1 MKVGCICKELVAR
14 NLEPCCQVGR
24 FSSTTTTASA
34 ARKAPTSSTSISRRK
49 SVDGREQVS
58 DKCCGVDD
66 DDDNSKSAPNAGTR
80 CVSDREACS
89 TVKKSG
95 CCDAEKEDGCRDVTK
110 KRRCSEEKEDD
121 FWSSKKIQGECC
133 SSEKIEDDCCESE
146 KIDGNYCNLEKK
158 KNEFCS
164 LEKTIG
170 SCCSFEKIKSNCCCS
185 EKINRTGCKSETNKN
200 DCCSLEK
207 KIDGRFSSE
216 KIKAG
221 CCSSEITKS
230 DCYSSE
236 KIKDNCCNS
245 EKNKTDYCNFKKETG
260 GPLSREEISAFDN
273 TNRQGVNH
281 SDIEKGALFLDRVVL
296 DVQGLTCVGCE
307 TKLFRSLQGISGVT
321 NLRTSLV
328 LSQAEFD
335 LDPKSGLVTE
345 IIKTVEKT
353 TGFTCQRVNNDGHEI
368 EIVINGDTRAFA
380 ERKYL
385 DGVTQMIAID
395 SQTVRITFDA
405 RIIGARTLLENY
417 GDISLKLAGPR
428 GSPELESGK
437 KHVRTTA
444 WITILS
450 ALLTIPV
457 LILAWAP
464 LPPRPIVYGGVSLV
478 LATIVQ
484 FVIAGPFYPSA
495 LRALIFTHVIEMDL
509 LIVLSTS
516 AAYIFSLVSFAYQVI
531 GRPLPTGEFFETSTL
546 LVTLI
551 MLGRWVSAFARQ
563 RAVES
568 VSIRSLQTESAIL
581 CGADGRDD
589 EEIDARLLQYGDL
602 FKVRPDSRI
611 PTDGVIVMGTTEV
624 NESMMTGESLPVEK
638 LPGSSVIAGSL
649 NGSGVVVVRLT
660 HLPGD
665 NTISTIATMVDE
677 AKFSKPKTQELVDI
691 VASYFVPVILTLTI
705 ITFASWIAVGISV
718 RHQSGGHAAINAIT
732 YAISVLIV
740 SCPCA
745 IGLAVPM
752 VVVISGGVAAKHGV
766 IFKSATTIENARN
779 VSHVVF
785 DKTGTLTQGEMSV
798 MEEVYLSGDEELVA
812 SVTLGLTRDSKHPV
826 SAAISAHLKGKG
838 VDAATVRAH
847 NSVPGQGVEGIVKGA
862 RVRCG
867 NTRWLNAEA
876 LPEVQAFLLKGLTVF
891 CIARSDRVVAA
902 FGLSDSL
909 RPDSCLVVTELQ
921 KRNIAISIVSGDDA
935 GAVEAVALKL
945 NIPAS
950 QVKSRCTPSDK
961 QAYIKDLMTNEK
973 KKTVLFCGDGTND
986 AVALTQADIGVHMN
1000 SDSNSDV
1007 AQTAADVVLMRPS
1020 LGGILVLLDLSK
1032 TAFHRMMFNF
1042 AWSFVYNLFAILL
1055 AAGATV
1061 KARIPPEYAG
1071 LGEIVSVLPVILIA
1085 MQLRWF
1091 KREY

>member
-14 NLEPCCQVGR
+14 NLEPCCRVGR
-24 FSSTTTTASA
+24 FSPTTASA
-34 ARKAPTSSTSISRRK
+34 ARKPSFTSNSRK
-49 SVDGREQVS
+49 SVDGSVKASE
-58 DKCCGVDD
+58 KCCEDD
-66 DDDNSKSAPNAGTR
+66 DPKSSPKGGTR
-80 CVSDREACS
+80 CVPAQAVCS
-89 TVKKSG
+89 SLKKSG
-95 CCDAEKEDGCRDVTK
+95 CCNDEENDSRCEIARNSS
-110 KRRCSEEKEDD
+110 CSEESRDD
-121 FWSSKKIQGECC
+121 CCSSEKINGDGCNSQKIKTDCCNSEENESGSCHHEKITGDFRSSQKIKGECC
-133 SSEKIEDDCCESE
+133 SSERTEYDCCKTKENSCTSE
-146 KIDGNYCNLEKK
+146 KNKIDCCNLEKK
-158 KNEFCS
+158 AS
-164 LEKTIG
+164 G
-170 SCCSFEKIKSNCCCS
+170 SCS
-185 EKINRTGCKSETNKN
+185 G
-200 DCCSLEK
+200 
-207 KIDGRFSSE
+207 
-216 KIKAG
+216 
-221 CCSSEITKS
+221 
-230 DCYSSE
+230 
-236 KIKDNCCNS
+236 
-245 EKNKTDYCNFKKETG
+245 
-260 GPLSREEISAFDN
+260 EEISAFENIDA
-273 TNRQGVNH
+273 QVF
-281 SDIEKGALFLDRVVL
+281 SSPDIEKGALFLDHVVL
-296 DVQGLTCVGCE
+296 SVQGLTCVGCE
-307 TKLFRSLQGISGVT
+307 TKLFRSLHGIPGVT

-335 LDPKSGLVTE
+335 LDQKSGPVTE
-345 IIKTVEKT
+345 IIKTVEKN
-353 TGFTCQRVNNDGHEI
+353 TGFTCQRLNNEGHEI
-368 EIVINGDTRAFA
+368 DVIINGDTREFV

-395 SQTVRITFDA
+395 DQTVRITYDA
-405 RIIGARTLLENY
+405 RIIGARALLQKY
-417 GDISLKLAGPR
+417 GDIPLKLAAPR

-437 KHVRTTA
+437 KHVRATA

-464 LPPRPIVYGGVSLV
+464 LPPQPIVYGGVSLV

-484 FVIAGPFYPSA
+484 FAIAGPFYPSA
-495 LRALIFTHVIEMDL
+495 LRALIFTRVIETDL

-516 AAYIFSLVSFAYQVI
+516 AAYIFSVVSFAYQVI
-531 GRPLPTGEFFETSTL
+531 GRSLPTGEFFETSTL

-568 VSIRSLQTESAIL
+568 VSIRSLQAETATL
-581 CGADGRDD
+581 CDEDGHD
-589 EEIDARLLQYGDL
+589 EQEIDARLLQYGDL
-602 FKVRPDSRI
+602 FKVRPDSRN
-611 PTDGVIVMGTTEV
+611 PTDGVIIMGTTEV
-624 NESMMTGESLPVEK
+624 DESMITGESLPVEK
-638 LPGSSVIAGSL
+638 LPGSSVVAGSL

-705 ITFASWIAVGISV
+705 ITFASWIAIGISV
-718 RHQSGGHAAINAIT
+718 RHQNGGHAAVNAIT

-766 IFKSATTIENARN
+766 IFKSATTIETARN

-785 DKTGTLTQGEMSV
+785 DKTGTLTQGNMSV
-798 MEEVYLSGDEELVA
+798 TEERYLSENQKLAA
-812 SVTLGLTRDSKHPV
+812 SVTLGLTRESKHPV
-826 SAAISAHLKGKG
+826 SAAISTHLKGKS
-838 VDAATVRAH
+838 VDAATVREY
-847 NSVPGQGVEGIVKGA
+847 NSVPGQGVEGIVNGA

-876 LPEVQAFLLKGLTVF
+876 LPEVQTLHLKGLTGF
-891 CIARSDRVVAA
+891 CVTMNNRVIAA

-909 RPDSCLVVTELQ
+909 RPDSHLVTRELQ
-921 KRNIAISIVSGDDA
+921 RRNIAVSIISGDDA
-935 GAVEAVALKL
+935 AAVEAVARKV
-945 NIPAS
+945 NIPLS
-950 QVKSRCTPSDK
+950 QVRSRCTPSDK
-961 QAYIKDLMTNEK
+961 QAYIKELMTDNKE
-973 KKTVLFCGDGTND
+973 TILFCGDGTND
-986 AVALTQADIGVHMN
+986 AVALAQADIGVHMN
-1000 SDSNSDV
+1000 SGSDV
-1007 AQTAADVVLMRPS
+1007 AQTAADVILMRPY

-1032 TAFHRMMFNF
+1032 TAFLRMIFNF

-1085 MQLRWF
+1085 LQLRWY
-1091 KREY
+1091 KPRKY